1 MSLRYDKETDTL
13 SIIFGPD
20 RGDSYQYD
28 AGSFS
33 VCIDD
38 MGALLE
44 ISIEEFSGFITR
56 ALAAGV
62 ELDDLPTPDMEQFR
76 PVWEDVDSSMISAF
90 KYDESEATLDVVFK
104 QSGVYRYFDVPYH
117 VVQDLR
123 KASSKGGYMRA
134 VIIGLYDYENVR
146 D

>member
-56 ALAAGV
+56 ALAARV
-62 ELDDLPTPDMEQFR
+62 KKL
-76 PVWEDVDSSMISAF
+76 SAF
-90 KYDESEATLDVVFK
+90 SRQLSAPRSPLSV
-104 QSGVYRYFDVPYH
+104 SGRERTVPWAH
-117 VVQDLR
+117 TIR
-123 KASSKGGYMRA
+123 P
-134 VIIGLYDYENVR
+134 
-146 D
+146 